1 MSSNQFVIINPGV
14 EHVESTL
21 PQTSVE
27 WIVIGIKGCGM
38 VLPNTADG
46 CFSADFQGDNGA
58 TVNLLVSLVH
68 ELQNKAHG
76 YQEACLHILQLLM
89 IYVGRASGT
98 DITIGS
104 QTPPSPTAASLG

>member
-1 MSSNQFVIINPGV
+1 
-14 EHVESTL
+14 
-21 PQTSVE
+21 
-27 WIVIGIKGCGM
+27 M

-76 YQEACLHILQLLM
+76 YKEACLHILQLLM
-89 IYVGRASGT
+89 IYVGRVSGT

-104 QTPPSPTAASLG
+104 QTPFPPQQHLLGETIH